1 MNRTGGNKWIYT
13 FQNAR
18 EPWFRLWNGP
28 GYGISR
34 GPGHDE
40 RWMSHGYDGRRVG
53 PMAMLDLNGKEGYG
67 RNYSPDG
74 PAVEQSIGEVKR

>member
-1 MNRTGGNKWIYT
+1 MGMMGG
-13 FQNAR
+13 
-18 EPWFRLWNGP
+18 G
-28 GYGISR
+28 
-34 GPGHDE
+34 
-40 RWMSHGYDGRRVG
+40 VG

>member
-1 MNRTGGNKWIYT
+1 MGYR
-13 FQNAR
+13 A
-18 EPWFRLWNGP
+18 GP
-28 GYGISR
+28 GMVG
-34 GPGHDE
+34 GGL
-40 RWMSHGYDGRRVG
+40 G

>member
-1 MNRTGGNKWIYT
+1 MQESRGSGYGMG
-13 FQNAR
+13 QGMGYRA
-18 EPWFRLWNGP
+18 GP
-28 GYGISR
+28 GMVG
-34 GPGHDE
+34 GGL
-40 RWMSHGYDGRRVG
+40 G

>member
-1 MNRTGGNKWIYT
+1 MQESRGSGYGMG
-13 FQNAR
+13 QGMGYRA
-18 EPWFRLWNGP
+18 GP
-28 GYGISR
+28 GM
-34 GPGHDE
+34 
-40 RWMSHGYDGRRVG
+40 MSGGCPMGMMGGGVG